1 MDGPSWSLLLD
12 LPPIRRELRREIG
25 RARDEIEQ
33 QALEVL
39 AKDRER
45 HRTALDQSEQR
56 IGELERSIGELRGR
70 AAGLAAANRDFEAV
84 NRDLRGR
91 LLTWQQAEQ
100 RRREREAT
108 DARNT
113 TSDLFCCQNP
123 DCASLWLLSMRPDH
137 SYTVH
142 GPIGPGC
149 ATCTD
154 GEPLLRLAAVKAG
167 ATRPDEIEEVARP
180 LAEAP
185 ERTDLSVPGDR
196 AARTDIGVTF
206 VADLL
211 QDGPDSA
218 IAETVA
224 HQASTFVDAEV
235 DRVAPATRCAG
246 LAAIADGLD
255 QVPKVIRNG
264 IAWCATEIVGMPDFP
279 ARVLGE
285 VVTHLASPQVA
296 PLHAL
301 HAVAQGIRAV
311 GTVSCA
317 ADDRLGQCKCARDLV
332 ADVAETAAV
341 EQLRQLLDRLS
352 PTGPPSP
359 LDELSITEDGPVL
372 PKPWWHGIGGG

>member
-12 LPPIRRELRREIG
+12 LPPTRRELRREIG

-167 ATRPDEIEEVARP
+167 ATRPDEIEEVARRST
-180 LAEAP
+180 
-185 ERTDLSVPGDR
+185 RTD
-196 AARTDIGVTF
+196 
-206 VADLL
+206 
-211 QDGPDSA
+211 GP
-218 IAETVA
+218 
-224 HQASTFVDAEV
+224 FG
-235 DRVAPATRCAG
+235 TR
-246 LAAIADGLD
+246 
-255 QVPKVIRNG
+255 
-264 IAWCATEIVGMPDFP
+264 
-279 ARVLGE
+279 
-285 VVTHLASPQVA
+285 
-296 PLHAL
+296 
-301 HAVAQGIRAV
+301 
-311 GTVSCA
+311 
-317 ADDRLGQCKCARDLV
+317 
-332 ADVAETAAV
+332 
-341 EQLRQLLDRLS
+341 
-352 PTGPPSP
+352 
-359 LDELSITEDGPVL
+359 
-372 PKPWWHGIGGG
+372 